1 MSPKRSENDAWRR
14 LHLTHVLHSRW
25 LLAPPCLAA
34 GSIFLPVG
42 GAPAIDVSFA
52 ALIFFLFFTIF
63 LYLPVLVFLL
73 IRHYAYRFQFHDDRL
88 VVRKGLFEVNDTVVR
103 YEMLHGLDTTRSPLH
118 RLFGTVRIN
127 LQTRSL
133 MFAEIDLRSVRSFVA
148 EELSER
154 LSDYQ
159 EQRSDSL
166 ASERDIEEPAQIHS
180 DHITHLYSM
189 SILECCKLGFVR
201 NRTAMILAAI
211 ATFLVTRFSQLGSFL
226 GDSMKFSLAVGP
238 IDMTFL
244 GGWIPW
250 VEISISETVETWEL
264 TVFLA
269 IVVCVFVMLLAI
281 ISLVLAIVQFYKF
294 RLTLNDSVL
303 RGESG
308 LFIRAVQNTPLHRLQ
323 AIKIVSTLR
332 SRLLGRESIWFGTS
346 ALPSFDA
353 QQNLLAMLSNWLVPL
368 VPSIKTREITRL
380 VLPPN
385 VDFERESWETINV
398 SRVWKRRLNLH
409 LVYVLALTLVFA
421 FISLW
426 LLTITAFLLGWAVL
440 VSKLYAKSLKF
451 QLLENAIMFRKGWWS
466 RIWTIVPFDKIQ
478 AVKLTQNPF
487 DRRFGM
493 ATLNVDVA
501 AYLPLY
507 IPKCML
513 RIPYIHV
520 ERCREIQNILIR
532 ESSRREN
539 EW

>member
-1 MSPKRSENDAWRR
+1 M
-14 LHLTHVLHSRW
+14 LM
-25 LLAPPCLAA
+25 PPVAFV
-34 GSIFLPVG
+34 GS
-42 GAPAIDVSFA
+42 
-52 ALIFFLFFTIF
+52 FLFTLANVPTPDISSRFILIGILTFLITNIL

-133 MFAEIDLRSVRSFVA
+133 MFAEIDLRSVRSSVA
-148 EELSER
+148 EELGER
-154 LSDYQ
+154 LRNYQ
-159 EQRSDSL
+159 EHRSDSSSTEMDIGDL
-166 ASERDIEEPAQIHS
+166 AQTTADHS
-180 DHITHLYSM
+180 THLLSM

-201 NRTAMILAAI
+201 NRTAMILSAI

-226 GDSMKFSLAVGP
+226 GDSMKFSIAVGP

-250 VEISISETVETWEL
+250 VEISIPETVDTWEL

-269 IVVCVFVMLLAI
+269 IVVFVFLMLTAI
-281 ISLVLAIVQFYKF
+281 ISLALAVVQFYKF

-308 LFIRAVQNTPLHRLQ
+308 LFLRAIQNTPLHRLQ
-323 AIKIVSTLR
+323 AIKIVSTVR

-368 VPSIKTREITRL
+368 VPSNKTREITRH
-380 VLPPN
+380 VLPPEIE
-385 VDFERESWETINV
+385 FENESWETIDV

-409 LVYVLALTLVFA
+409 LVYVLALSVVFA
-421 FISLW
+421 FVSLW
-426 LLTITAFLLGWAVL
+426 LLAITVILVGWAVL
-440 VSKLYAKSLKF
+440 VSKLYAKSLRF
-451 QLLENAIMFRKGWWS
+451 QLLENAIMLRKGWWS
-466 RIWTIVPFDKIQ
+466 RIWIIVPFDKIQ

-493 ATLNVDVA
+493 ATLSVDVA

-507 IPKCML
+507 IPKCLL
-513 RIPYIHV
+513 RIPYLHL
-520 ERCREIQNILIR
+520 ERCQEIQSVLIS
-532 ESSRREN
+532 ESSCREN
-539 EW
+539 AW